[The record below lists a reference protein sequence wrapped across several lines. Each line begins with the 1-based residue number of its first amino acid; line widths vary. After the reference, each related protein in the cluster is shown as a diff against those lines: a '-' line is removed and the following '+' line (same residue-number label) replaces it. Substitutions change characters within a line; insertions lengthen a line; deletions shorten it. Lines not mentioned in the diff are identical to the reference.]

1 MYKKTCNSFHAW
13 VIYEV
18 YEVSF
23 VFIII
28 IKMYSQVLQKVNIKY
43 VFFLK
48 TFLVNF
54 SGLESLDA
62 EGKK

>member
-13 VIYEV
+13 VI